1 MHKDVKEILFSLEDI
16 QKRSQ
21 ALGAQITVDYQGK
34 SPILLGLLKGSV
46 PFMAEL
52 CRYIDLDVMMDFM
65 HVSSYSGVKSGQLNI
80 KKDMELDIVGQDV
93 LIVED
98 IIDTGNTLSHIKQL
112 LLDRGATSVKIVT
125 MLDKTE
131 CRTANIQADYVGFV
145 MPNAFAIGF
154 GLDYDEKYRNL
165 PYVGVLKEECYQ

>member
-21 ALGAQITVDYQGK
+21 ALGAQITADYQGK
-34 SPILLGLLKGSV
+34 HPILLGLLKGSV

-65 HVSSYSGVKSGQLNI
+65 HASSYTGVKSGQLNI

-112 LLDRGATSVKIVT
+112 LLDRGAASVKIVT
-125 MLDKTE
+125 MLDKAE
-131 CRTANIQADYVGFV
+131 CRTADIQADYVGFI
-145 MPNAFAIGF
+145 MPNAFAVGF
-154 GLDYDEKYRNL
+154 GLDFNEKYRNL
-165 PYVGVLKEECYQ
+165 PYVGILKEECYQ